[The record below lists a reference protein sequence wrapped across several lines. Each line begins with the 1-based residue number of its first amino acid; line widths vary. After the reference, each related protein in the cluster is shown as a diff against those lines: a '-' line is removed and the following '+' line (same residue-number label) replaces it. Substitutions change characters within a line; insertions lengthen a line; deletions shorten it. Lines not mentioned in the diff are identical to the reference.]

1 MTPRRVRVVTM
12 IDRLAPSGAEI
23 FASSTAAELDPERFE
38 RILCLTRPSPGY
50 PTAALE
56 QAGVRLVSLDRR
68 SRLDVWRWWRLVSL
82 LRRER
87 VEILHSHKFGSNVWA
102 ALISR
107 VARVPVFVAHEHTWS
122 YEGQRLRRF
131 LDRRLV
137 APAAAVV
144 LTVSEADRR
153 RMIEVER
160 VDPGKVRFLPSGV
173 QRREP
178 AGRRNVRDEL
188 SLPPDAPLVGTVC
201 GLRPQKALDVL
212 VRASARLADAIPG
225 VRVLVLG
232 EGPERDR
239 LEALIEE
246 LGLAST
252 VFLLGAWPHEDV
264 PDFVDAL
271 DVAVLSSDFEGTPL
285 AVLEFMGA
293 GKPVV
298 ATAVGGVPD
307 LIEDGVHG
315 LLVEPGRPDALA
327 EALATLLRDPA
338 RRDAMGAA
346 GRERQRAEF
355 DFAATVRRLEDLY
368 DELLAGRISS

>member
-1 MTPRRVRVVTM
+1 
-12 IDRLAPSGAEI
+12 
-23 FASSTAAELDPERFE
+23 
-38 RILCLTRPSPGY
+38 
-50 PTAALE
+50 
-56 QAGVRLVSLDRR
+56 
-68 SRLDVWRWWRLVSL
+68 
-82 LRRER
+82 
-87 VEILHSHKFGSNVWA
+87 
-102 ALISR
+102 
-107 VARVPVFVAHEHTWS
+107 
-122 YEGQRLRRF
+122 
-131 LDRRLV
+131 
-137 APAAAVV
+137 
-144 LTVSEADRR
+144 
-153 RMIEVER
+153 
-160 VDPGKVRFLPSGV
+160 VRFLPSGV

-178 AGRRNVRDEL
+178 AGRRDVREEL
-188 SLPPDAPLVGTVC
+188 GLPPDAPLVGTVC

-212 VRASARLADAIPG
+212 VRASARVAESIPG

-271 DVAVLSSDFEGTPL
+271 DVTVLSSDFEGTPL

-327 EALATLLRDPA
+327 EAVAALLRDPA
-338 RRDAMGAA
+338 RRAAMGAA

-355 DFAATVRRLEDLY
+355 DFAETVRRLEGLY